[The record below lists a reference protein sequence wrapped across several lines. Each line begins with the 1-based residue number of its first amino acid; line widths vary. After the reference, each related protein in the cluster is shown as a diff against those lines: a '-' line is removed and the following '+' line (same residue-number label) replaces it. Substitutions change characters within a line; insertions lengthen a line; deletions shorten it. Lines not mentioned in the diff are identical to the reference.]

1 MESDTQSDHLD
12 PFREVASCLS
22 CDNKVWVGDKSI
34 IEIVVLSAELKL
46 PAQSTR
52 AGRLVQPCI
61 TPVRKR
67 LNLRVYTLT
76 VARGMHK

>member
-1 MESDTQSDHLD
+1 MESDHLD
-12 PFREVASCLS
+12 PFREVASCLG

-52 AGRLVQPCI
+52 TGGSYNHASLQSERGS
-61 TPVRKR
+61 TSG
-67 LNLRVYTLT
+67 VYTLT
-76 VARGMHK
+76 VAPGLHK